1 MRRIGIALLCL
12 LLCGCSVNE
21 SRIKSEVESVLK
33 EIESEGAIKEINM
46 RRTYF
51 DYFLP
56 KNVGHRFGDQEN
68 ATFLLGEQTFYMNLD
83 IAEIIISEYY
93 DPLLSYQ
100 QKRYNEIL
108 KLGTAMFT
116 KSGEMLNSSGEM
128 RKYKVI
134 LTRVDKKEYFL
145 FVQYGDVYFA
155 SLCPLSNVEEL
166 VYEMFKIG
174 RSVKIDQPKILAAYS
189 NKETIIITKEYD
201 LFEKVFPENG
211 VVYDV
216 LHPNGDVN
224 VGDEGTVE
232 EEGVQEEEEAAED
245 AETEQE

>member
-1 MRRIGIALLCL
+1 MRKLCMLLLCF
-12 LLCGCSVNE
+12 LLCGCTVSESQIKERVNKVVE
-21 SRIKSEVESVLK
+21 QVES
-33 EIESEGAIKEINM
+33 EEPIAETNM

-56 KNVGHRFGDQEN
+56 KNVGYRFADQEN
-68 ATFLLGEQTFYMNLD
+68 AVFLLDGQPFYMNLD

-93 DPLLSYQ
+93 DPILSYQ

-116 KSGEMLNSSGEM
+116 KSGELLNSTGEM

-134 LTRVDKKEYFL
+134 LTRLEDSKYFL
-145 FVQYGDVYFA
+145 FVQYGDLYFA
-155 SLCPLSNVEEL
+155 SLCPLSKVEDL
-166 VYEMFKIG
+166 VYEIFRIA
-174 RSVKIDQPKILAAYS
+174 RSVKVDAPKVLTAFS
-189 NKETIIITKEYD
+189 NKETVIITKEYD

-216 LHPNGDVN
+216 LHPSDKINAGD
-224 VGDEGTVE
+224 
-232 EEGVQEEEEAAED
+232 EEEESEFIED
-245 AETEQE
+245 EENVDSEEALEE